1 MRIDSYPL
9 GQLQANCYFLTQGSD
24 CIIIDPAD
32 SADFI
37 LEKIQRERLSL
48 VALLATHGH
57 FDHIMAV
64 GEIQLSYD
72 IPLYIHDEDLFLVKR
87 LNETAKHFLG
97 FDPAAIPP
105 KSTLSL
111 SSGALNVG
119 SFEFDI
125 IHTPGHTP
133 GSCSIYVKEENSVF
147 TGDTLFKQGIGR
159 YDHSYSDKKTL
170 FNSLKTLFKLPEET
184 IVYPGHEDI
193 TTIGEEKLALQIF

>member
-9 GQLQANCYFLTQGSD
+9 GQLQANCYFLTQGND
-24 CIIIDPAD
+24 CIIIDPGD

-37 LEKIQRERLSL
+37 LEKIQRERLNL

-72 IPLYIHDEDLFLVKR
+72 VPLYIHDDDLFLVKR

-97 FDPAAIPP
+97 YDPAAIPP
-105 KSTLSL
+105 KKMLPLTPGVGEFS
-111 SSGALNVG
+111 LNV
-119 SFEFDI
+119 

-133 GSCSIYVKEENSVF
+133 GSCSFYIVEENSVF
-147 TGDTLFKQGIGR
+147 TGDTLFKQGIGN
-159 YDHSYSDKKTL
+159 YDHSYSDKKVL
-170 FNSLKTLFKLPEET
+170 FSSLKTLFALPEET
-184 IVYPGHEDI
+184 IVCPGHEDV
-193 TTIGEEKLALQIF
+193 TTIGDEKLSLQFS

>member
-9 GQLQANCYFLTQGSD
+9 GQLQANCYFLIHGSD
-24 CIIIDPAD
+24 CVIIDPGD

-37 LEKIQRERLSL
+37 LEKIQRERLNL

-72 IPLYIHDEDLFLVKR
+72 VPLYIHDDDLFLVKR

>member
-1 MRIDSYPL
+1 MRIDLYPL
-9 GQLQANCYFLTQGSD
+9 GQLQANCYFLTRGSD
-24 CIIIDPAD
+24 CVIIDPAD

-37 LEKIQRERLSL
+37 LEKIQRERLNL
-48 VALLATHGH
+48 VALIATHGH
-57 FDHIMAV
+57 FDHIMAA

-72 IPLYIHDEDLFLVKR
+72 VPLYIHSDDLFLVKR

-97 FDPAAIPP
+97 FDPAVIIP
-105 KSTLSL
+105 KNTLSL
-111 SSGALNVG
+111 DEGVLHVG
-119 SFEFDI
+119 SFMLDI
-125 IHTPGHTP
+125 IRTPGHTP

-170 FNSLKTLFKLPEET
+170 FNSLQTLFELPEET

-193 TTIGEEKLALQIF
+193 TTIGEEKGLL

>member
-37 LEKIQRERLSL
+37 LEKIQRERLNL

-72 IPLYIHDEDLFLVKR
+72 VPLYIHDDDLFLVKR

-97 FDPAAIPP
+97 FDPAVIAP
-105 KSTLSL
+105 KETISFKAGSL
-111 SSGALNVG
+111 EIGDFAFNV
-119 SFEFDI
+119 

-133 GSCSIYVKEENSVF
+133 GSCSVYVEEENSVF
-147 TGDTLFKQGIGR
+147 TGDTLFKEGIGS
-159 YDHSYSDKKTL
+159 YDHLYSDKKVL
-170 FNSLKTLFKLPEET
+170 FASLKTLFELPEET

-193 TTIGEEKLALQIF
+193 TTIGEEKHSLQLF

>member
-9 GQLQANCYFLTQGSD
+9 GQLQANCYFLTQGNG

-37 LEKIQRERLSL
+37 LEKIQRERLN
-48 VALLATHGH
+48 VIALIATHGH

-72 IPLYIHDEDLFLVKR
+72 VPLYIHDDDLFLVKR
-87 LNETAKHFLG
+87 LNQTAQHFLG
-97 FDPAAIPP
+97 YDPAAIPP
-105 KSTLSL
+105 SNTISL
-111 SSGALNVG
+111 GAGALNVG

-193 TTIGEEKLALQIF
+193 TTIGEEKRL

>member
-9 GQLQANCYFLTQGSD
+9 GQLQANCYFLTQGND
-24 CIIIDPAD
+24 CIIIDPGD

-37 LEKIQRERLSL
+37 LEKIQRERLN
-48 VALLATHGH
+48 VIALIATHGH

-72 IPLYIHDEDLFLVKR
+72 IPLYIHDDDLFLVKR
-87 LNETAKHFLG
+87 LNKTTKHFLG

-105 KSTLSL
+105 RNTISL
-111 SSGALNVG
+111 GAGALSVG

-133 GSCSIYVKEENSVF
+133 GSCSIYVKEENSVL
-147 TGDTLFKQGIGR
+147 TGDTLFKQGIGS
-159 YDHSYSDKKTL
+159 YDHSYGDKKVL
-170 FNSLKTLFKLPEET
+170 FNSLKTLFALPEET

-193 TTIGEEKLALQIF
+193 TTIGEEKLILQLS

>member
-37 LEKIQRERLSL
+37 LEKIQRERLNL

-72 IPLYIHDEDLFLVKR
+72 VPLYIHDDDLFLVKR

-97 FDPAAIPP
+97 FDPAVTAP
-105 KSTLSL
+105 KETISFKAGSL
-111 SSGALNVG
+111 EIGDFAFNV
-119 SFEFDI
+119 

-133 GSCSIYVKEENSVF
+133 GS
-147 TGDTLFKQGIGR
+147 
-159 YDHSYSDKKTL
+159 
-170 FNSLKTLFKLPEET
+170 
-184 IVYPGHEDI
+184 
-193 TTIGEEKLALQIF
+193 